1 MSPFFPAVMIDHLT
15 KFHQLAQGPHLY
27 LAFHLLEI
35 DPRPFLSREPQ
46 EWPNFP
52 NFMRLKRF
60 VSGFKVTNTC
70 AEHAV
75 QLATMYNNRVV
86 KTDVQR
92 SYLYATV
99 EQQRRDR
106 SDLRRSVLQP
116 PNAAMKAELARRDR
130 SELRRAS
137 TRTE

>member
-1 MSPFFPAVMIDHLT
+1 MSHFS
-15 KFHQLAQGPHLY
+15 
-27 LAFHLLEI
+27 AF
-35 DPRPFLSREPQ
+35 RQVVQ

-106 SDLRRSVLQP
+106 SDLFFNLQTQ
-116 PNAAMKAELARRDR
+116 L
-130 SELRRAS
+130 
-137 TRTE
+137 